1 MTGDDY
7 RYLQDLVDAGHV
19 HSPCLEMGA
28 GLAGVN
34 FRDLLR
40 LNGIQYYGA
49 DKVSGPAVDFV
60 FNLDE
65 AEESIV
71 STLSS
76 VGKFGS
82 VILANV
88 LEHTFDPIRALDTA
102 CGILRPGGT
111 CIIITPAVWP
121 LHDFPIDCWRPM
133 PSFYTEYATRR
144 NLDILLDTFRY
155 VGYGQVSGSVDR
167 GGEWVFPRPG
177 KSAVHYWY
185 SRILHRLFNTHGR
198 GMRFPAHLA
207 VGVVL
212 EKPMAAL

>member
-65 AEESIV
+65 PEESIV
-71 STLSS
+71 SSLP
-76 VGKFGS
+76 
-82 VILANV
+82 
-88 LEHTFDPIRALDTA
+88 H
-102 CGILRPGGT
+102 
-111 CIIITPAVWP
+111 PA
-121 LHDFPIDCWRPM
+121 
-133 PSFYTEYATRR
+133 
-144 NLDILLDTFRY
+144 
-155 VGYGQVSGSVDR
+155 
-167 GGEWVFPRPG
+167 
-177 KSAVHYWY
+177 
-185 SRILHRLFNTHGR
+185 SRL
-198 GMRFPAHLA
+198 
-207 VGVVL
+207 
-212 EKPMAAL
+212 